1 MHKLPSSLL
10 VLIAAGA
17 IGTTAFAAPQ
27 LAPVAGLST
36 LAVAG
41 RPDGAITFVAG
52 MNGGGMMGGGM
63 PNGGM
68 MGGGMPNGGMMG
80 GGMPNGGMMGGGMAN
95 GGMMGGGITD
105 TPNGVSRYGGP
116 PAYSNAPV
124 SPGDARSYDGS
135 GSSVEAAQSTKI
147 YHCVTRHGQCAVD
160 SSLGSLRHG
169 ASCGCLLGGPGK
181 IQ

>member
-1 MHKLPSSLL
+1 
-10 VLIAAGA
+10 
-17 IGTTAFAAPQ
+17 
-27 LAPVAGLST
+27 
-36 LAVAG
+36 VAG

-68 MGGGMPNGGMMG
+68 MGGGM
-80 GGMPNGGMMGGGMAN
+80 AN
-95 GGMMGGGITD
+95 GGMMGGGITG
-105 TPNGVSRYGGP
+105 TPNGVSGYGGP

-124 SPGDARSYDGS
+124 SAGDAQSYDGS

>member
-17 IGTTAFAAPQ
+17 IGTTALAAPQ
-27 LAPVAGLST
+27 LAPVAGLSA
-36 LAVAG
+36 LAAAG

-63 PNGGM
+63 
-68 MGGGMPNGGMMG
+68 
-80 GGMPNGGMMGGGMAN
+80 AN
-95 GGMMGGGITD
+95 GGMMGGGITG
-105 TPNGVSRYGGP
+105 TPNGVSGYGGP

-124 SPGDARSYDGS
+124 SPGDAQSYDGS
-135 GSSVEAAQSTKI
+135 GSSVEAAQATKS
-147 YHCVTRHGQCAVD
+147 YHCITRHGQCAVD
-160 SSLGSLRHG
+160 SSLGSLRRG